1 MRDGA
6 REAGLR
12 ARWGSTDRRFGAR
25 RTTMSTSRLSLVWL
39 ANIGGAMPGAGQLE
53 RAVAG
58 RILVGCGATLAA
70 ASAFGLPWL
79 IGHGP
84 ARTLRCVGS
93 AAVRIN
99 CLFLAPTEPAL

>member
-1 MRDGA
+1 
-6 REAGLR
+6 
-12 ARWGSTDRRFGAR
+12 
-25 RTTMSTSRLSLVWL
+25 
-39 ANIGGAMPGAGQLE
+39 MPGAGQLD
-53 RAVAG
+53 RALPV

-99 CLFLAPTEPAL
+99 CLFLAPTEPALSRGLVPLLGPEDLDRCAGSADHLFEEIDHAMARTGLTWPTS